1 VEKLAVEG
9 YKLEQYKRNHVK
21 RLAVEGYKLEQ

>member
-1 VEKLAVEG
+1 VERLAAPG